1 MKIVVNRCFECGSI
15 LASRIALD
23 ALQTALPGNNRVGLF
38 ALGVRTLTDR
48 IYEDILSYLR
58 EEYPDKTEDE
68 LEELADIIEKA
79 WLDGIF

>member
-1 MKIVVNRCFECGSI
+1 M
-15 LASRIALD
+15 
-23 ALQTALPGNNRVGLF
+23 
-38 ALGVRTLTDR
+38 TDR
-48 IYEDILSYLR
+48 IHEDILSYLR